1 MDEGS
6 TSAIVL
12 QVSSYAIRYDWND
25 LESIEPRSL
34 INCMAIPKRLVEPQL
49 ALLNQEGMGVT
60 SSSSTSNTHPNTSG
74 HHDGGGSQHA
84 KSFLASSCEKQVMM
98 MRGKILVERK
108 TIHQDKMDKENFLE
122 GVTVEFDSH
131 YTNVLGNVNS
141 SPSSQLLT
149 NLAVGN
155 EALELKR
162 KHPNDYFLYFP
173 IRYGILNTELSD
185 SNVHIN
191 ENTALEILVI
201 LISKCLRDLISND
214 NTKQSVLLMFSDLF
228 INQQQYHLKF
238 VINQMLLTFP
248 NIVHLSVQKD
258 SIMSLYGS
266 GIMHHQTELYTIDM
280 GFTKTSVYSY
290 HHNGRLANIITFPY
304 GGIDIYN
311 LIIGI
316 LQMSN
321 LDHNID
327 ISSNLKEFDEN
338 IRKYFLTL
346 KYSAHQ
352 ETFQHVHNIMV
363 DDSQKLAKT
372 LTISSDVFYI
382 ATNMYFNTK
391 LLPTPKKKIFSALNP
406 SSHSKVTSIDK
417 YLTKSF
423 KGGLGGVTI
432 CLTGGFSN
440 VQHLPEHLKEVLKK
454 KRIKILYSNE
464 RDKLVPVY
472 AVTWKGGVI
481 ITHVMEA
488 SSDQDEDTANKD
500 KTNLFD
506 KLFARR
512 EELLAKNG
520 LNMPPILDKII

>member
-6 TSAIVL
+6 TSVTVL

-25 LESIEPRSL
+25 LESTEPKSL
-34 INCMAIPKRLVEPQL
+34 INCMAIPKILVEPQSM
-49 ALLNQEGMGVT
+49 LNHHEGT
-60 SSSSTSNTHPNTSG
+60 SAEPSASTNTSG
-74 HHDGGGSQHA
+74 HDGGGSPQHG
-84 KSFLASSCEKQVMM
+84 KSFLASSCEKQIMM
-98 MRGKILVERK
+98 LRGKILVERK

-122 GVTVEFDSH
+122 GVTVDFDNH
-131 YTNVLGNVNS
+131 YINSNLSGNVNN
-141 SPSSQLLT
+141 SPSAKLLT
-149 NLAVGN
+149 NLPVGN
-155 EALELKR
+155 DALELKR
-162 KHPNDYFLYFP
+162 KYPNDYFLYFP
-173 IRYGILNTELSD
+173 IRYGILNTELCD
-185 SNVHIN
+185 GNVNIN

-201 LISKCLRDLISND
+201 LISKCLRELIAND
-214 NTKQSVLLMFSDLF
+214 NTKHSVLLMFSDIL
-228 INQQQYHLKF
+228 INQQQHHLKF
-238 VINQMLLTFP
+238 VLHQILVAFP
-248 NIVHLSVQKD
+248 NIAYLSVQKD

-290 HHNGRLANIITFPY
+290 HHNGRLANTISFPY
-304 GGIDIYN
+304 GGIDIYA

-321 LDHNID
+321 LDHKID
-327 ISSNLKEFDEN
+327 ISCNLKEFDEN

-391 LLPTPKKKIFSALNP
+391 LLPTSKKKIFSVLNP
-406 SSHSKVTSIDK
+406 SSHSKITSIDK

-432 CLTGGFSN
+432 CLTGGFQTFNTYLS
-440 VQHLPEHLKEVLKK
+440 
-454 KRIKILYSNE
+454 I
-464 RDKLVPVY
+464 
-472 AVTWKGGVI
+472 
-481 ITHVMEA
+481 
-488 SSDQDEDTANKD
+488 
-500 KTNLFD
+500 
-506 KLFARR
+506 
-512 EELLAKNG
+512 
-520 LNMPPILDKII
+520 